1 MKEDT
6 RRLRIEDIRKN
17 RRIRGINTSAKEPQE
32 EQHVRMR
39 SGEHH
44 DGLEKNKTKQAHCFG
59 KTNSNR
65 IKQAD
70 ILTCRLGGTSEFLYS
85 SNYCAYK
92 PLLIVL
98 TCTFAFPLVPFQQR
112 CQSSPIPPSLKKKSS
127 SWGFGPPIQ
136 RKSTNPQATNQAR
149 AKIHTKATK
158 ATRRISYP

>member
-6 RRLRIEDIRKN
+6 RRLRIEDIRKD

-70 ILTCRLGGTSEFLYS
+70 ILTCS
-85 SNYCAYK
+85 
-92 PLLIVL
+92 
-98 TCTFAFPLVPFQQR
+98 
-112 CQSSPIPPSLKKKSS
+112 PPSHPCPSLCGGMKVQIRTQLTTSRKDRHLIDTSK
-127 SWGFGPPIQ
+127 GLYPTGPALEMAWVP
-136 RKSTNPQATNQAR
+136 RG
-149 AKIHTKATK
+149 TKAK
-158 ATRRISYP
+158 L